1 MMKELAILLV
11 DDEPMVLESL
21 AEDLLRNFG
30 QDYQIEA
37 AESGEEALEVV
48 EELQGEGIEIAVVI
62 SDQVMPGLK
71 GDELLSQ
78 IHLHYPNILKIML
91 TGQAGVDAVGNAVN
105 SANLYRYIA
114 KPWNAIDL
122 NLTVKEALT
131 KYVQVK
137 QLEQQNIQLR
147 ENERR
152 VTQILEAMPIGVAVH
167 DPTGKIT
174 YANERAKE
182 LLRIEILPDTK
193 SEQLSTDFHVYQAGT
208 DKLSSRTVTHC
219 AFLGGRNRSR

>member
-1 MMKELAILLV
+1 MFHKMSLLLPPESCTLLLKCKFYISKQNSMINGLAILLV
-11 DDEPMVLESL
+11 DDEPMILESL

-78 IHLHYPNILKIML
+78 IHLQYPNILKIML
-91 TGQAGVDAVGNAVN
+91 TGQASVDAVGKAVN

-114 KPWNAIDL
+114 S
-122 NLTVKEALT
+122 T
-131 KYVQVK
+131 
-137 QLEQQNIQLR
+137 LR
-147 ENERR
+147 
-152 VTQILEAMPIGVAVH
+152 
-167 DPTGKIT
+167 
-174 YANERAKE
+174 
-182 LLRIEILPDTK
+182 
-193 SEQLSTDFHVYQAGT
+193 
-208 DKLSSRTVTHC
+208 
-219 AFLGGRNRSR
+219 

>member
-1 MMKELAILLV
+1 MKELAILLV

-78 IHLHYPNILKIML
+78 IHLQYPNILKIML

-122 NLTVKEALT
+122 TLTVKEAVT
-131 KYVQVK
+131 KYLQVK

-147 ENERR
+147 EDERR
-152 VTQILEAMPIGVAVH
+152 LTQILEAMPIGVAVH
-167 DPTGKIT
+167 D
-174 YANERAKE
+174 
-182 LLRIEILPDTK
+182 
-193 SEQLSTDFHVYQAGT
+193 
-208 DKLSSRTVTHC
+208 
-219 AFLGGRNRSR
+219 